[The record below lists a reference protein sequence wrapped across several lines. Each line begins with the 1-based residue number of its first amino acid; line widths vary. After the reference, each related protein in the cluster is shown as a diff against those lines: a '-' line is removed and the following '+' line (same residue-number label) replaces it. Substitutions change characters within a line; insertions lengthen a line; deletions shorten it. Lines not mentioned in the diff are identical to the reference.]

1 MSEFEATYD
10 IAVELVKKHNTFE
23 KYFRGSIL
31 TEDQKEAFAF
41 GIVNQA
47 KYCEQLSPEIQKSFR
62 LEDQV
67 QRWYEQYV
75 QLVAEFPNVIV
86 TRTPASEIEVNRK
99 KLFVIGKVVEIKKNY
114 LHTCNSTF
122 EHIRKSLSNISK
134 DDFAVAIYIPFL
146 YGESGTGRYLG
157 YFETIQTKFQ

>member
-1 MSEFEATYD
+1 MSEFGATYD
-10 IAVELVKKHNTFE
+10 LAVELVKKHNTFE

-75 QLVAEFPNVIV
+75 QLVVEFPNVIV
-86 TRTPASEIEVNRK
+86 TRTPASEIEVNCK
-99 KLFVIGKVVEIKKNY
+99 KLFVIGRTRVIEDNY
-114 LHTCNSTF
+114 LRTCNSTF
-122 EHIRKSLSNISK
+122 EHIHGNFSDTSK
-134 DDFAVAIYIPFL
+134 DDFAVVIYIPFL

-157 YFETIQTKFQ
+157 YFETVQTKF